1 MEAAACADT
10 AIRMETWRTEDR
22 QVSCILSAKCDAP
35 ISNYTLCFSMLAPC
49 EMVEGAN
56 IHRMTAGYVEVQF
69 DNDKLGTGQALA
81 FTLKYKSNMNPS
93 NRSWLPKGAYL
104 RMEDGSILPVQ
115 ITPRGIDQAYS
126 TKLTEQHPDPA
137 SDELMLVPAPQSWQP
152 TGQALDVS
160 AGYKLER
167 SWDTEGEAD
176 STEAVEALADRNN
189 IGPFLAED
197 GVPLQFARNA
207 GLAEDAYE
215 LTIAPDGITLTASAA
230 AGAFYGAI
238 TLLNLK
244 LIYGGTIPCG
254 QITDAPR
261 FEWRGQH
268 LDCARHYYEPET
280 LLRLVDM
287 MALFKLNRFHW
298 HFCDDEAFRLE
309 VESYPELWKKSGM
322 RGEGRVVPG
331 IYGAAD
337 GPQGGTYSKA
347 FAKRLVDH
355 AKALH
360 IEVLPEIEIPA
371 HSWAVLQIHPELRD
385 AGDESNEVSVHGYL
399 NNTINPALPEAW
411 TYMEALAK
419 EVSGIFPF
427 AHLHLGC
434 DERPPA
440 AWTKS
445 PAIEKLKAE
454 QGLGTADDVQGWMMD
469 KLAAYVSSLGV
480 RPAAWEEAAKGAN
493 GGINNDAILFSWT
506 QQGPGLEAARKG
518 YSVVMTPAAHA
529 YWDIAPSGEFNE
541 IGLNWAGITSLADSV
556 NWDPVPEN
564 EPELEGKIIGA
575 QGCLWSEVV
584 LRDANME
591 SMMAPRILGISEIGW
606 ATRANKPDAEQITQ
620 KAACYGK
627 LFAAIG
633 WRQDVR
639 D

>member
-1 MEAAACADT
+1 MET
-10 AIRMETWRTEDR
+10 AVCTDSSIRMETWRTEDR
-22 QVSCILSAKCDAP
+22 HIRCVLSAMCEEP

-49 EMVEGAN
+49 EVVEGAN
-56 IHRMTAGYVEVQF
+56 VQKMTAGYIELRF
-69 DNDKLGTGQALA
+69 ENDRLGTGQALG
-81 FTLKYKSNMNPS
+81 FTLKYKSNMNPT

-104 RMEDGSILPVQ
+104 RSDEGDILPVH
-115 ITPRGIDQAYS
+115 IATRGLDESYSQKLPEIQPDANSDQ
-126 TKLTEQHPDPA
+126 
-137 SDELMLVPAPQSWQP
+137 LMLVPEPQSWTP
-152 TGQALDVS
+152 SKGQLDIS
-160 AGYKLER
+160 AGFKLDK
-167 SWDTEGEAD
+167 SWDAGGEMDCAD
-176 STEAVEALADRNN
+176 SVEALADRNN
-189 IGPFLAED
+189 IGPFLSDA
-197 GVPLQFARNA
+197 GISLQYTNKA
-207 GLAEDAYE
+207 LLVDDAYE
-215 LTIAPDGITLTASAA
+215 LTISADGITLSAGGS
-230 AGAFYGAI
+230 AGAFYGCI

-244 LIYGGTIPCG
+244 VLHAGTIPCG
-254 QITDAPR
+254 HISDAPR

-280 LLRLVDM
+280 LLRLVDL
-287 MALFKLNRFHW
+287 MAMLKLNRFHW

-337 GPQGGTYSKA
+337 GPQGGTYSIA

-355 AKALH
+355 AKAMFVEVLSE
-360 IEVLPEIEIPA
+360 IEVPA
-371 HSWAVLQIHPELRD
+371 HSWAGLQIHPELREVQ
-385 AGDESNEVSVHGYL
+385 DESNEISVHGYL

-419 EVSGIFPF
+419 EVSSIFPF

-454 QGLGTADDVQGWMMD
+454 HGLKTADDVQGWMMD
-469 KLAAYVSSLGV
+469 KLGAYVQSLGV

-529 YWDIAPSGEFNE
+529 YWDIAPTNNVNE

-591 SMMAPRILGISEIGW
+591 TMMSPRILGISEVAW
-606 ATRANKPDAEQITQ
+606 ATRANKPNADRIEE
-620 KAACYGK
+620 KAACYGR
-627 LFAAIG
+627 LFSAIG
-633 WRQDVR
+633 WRQDAR

>member
-10 AIRMETWRTEDR
+10 TIRMETWRTEDR
-22 QVSCILSAKCDAP
+22 QIKCILSAKCDAP

-49 EMVEGAN
+49 EVIEGATVKK
-56 IHRMTAGYVEVQF
+56 MTAGYIELGF
-69 DNDKLGTGQALA
+69 DRDVLGTGQALA
-81 FTLKYKSNMNPS
+81 FTLKYKRSMNPS
-93 NRSWLPKGAYL
+93 NCSWLPKGAYL
-104 RMEDGSILPVQ
+104 RMGDGSIAPVQ
-115 ITPRGIDQAYS
+115 LAPRGIDQTFT
-126 TKLTEQHPDPA
+126 TKLPEQQADPA
-137 SDELMLVPAPQSWQP
+137 SRELMLVPAPQSWQP
-152 TGQALDVS
+152 SGDTLDVS
-160 AGYKLER
+160 AGYKLDR
-167 SWDTEGEAD
+167 SWDAEGEAE
-176 STEAVEALADRNN
+176 STDAVEALSERNN
-189 IGPFLAED
+189 IGPFLCED
-197 GVPLQFARNA
+197 GVALRFAKNEE
-207 GLAEDAYE
+207 LAEDAYE
-215 LTIAPDGITLTASAA
+215 LAITSEGITLSVSAA
-230 AGAFYGAI
+230 AGAFYGSI

-254 QITDAPR
+254 QISDAPR

-287 MALFKLNRFHW
+287 LALFKLNRFHW

-309 VESYPELWKKSGM
+309 VESYSELWKKSGM

-355 AKALH
+355 AKALN
-360 IEVLPEIEIPA
+360 IEILPEIEVPA

-385 AGDESNEVSVHGYL
+385 AADESGEVSVHGYL

-419 EVSGIFPF
+419 EISGIFPF

-445 PAIEKLKAE
+445 PAIEQLKAE
-454 QGLGTADDVQGWMMD
+454 QGLKTADDVQGWMMD
-469 KLAAYVSSLGV
+469 KLALYVRSLGV

-529 YWDIAPSGEFNE
+529 YWDIAPSGNFNE

-556 NWDPVPEN
+556 SWDPVPEN
-564 EPELEGKIIGA
+564 EPELESKIIGA

-591 SMMAPRILGISEIGW
+591 TMMAPRILGISEIGW
-606 ATRANKPDAEQITQ
+606 ATRANKPDADEITQ
-620 KAACYGK
+620 KAACYSK
-627 LFAAIG
+627 LFSAIG